1 MTRNKTVL
9 LCSSLLF
16 LGRATSQEIQDEWEH
31 ITKFPQNQRRN
42 QNLGNFK
49 KHKKKQLNLT
59 SFGMTMTWI
68 PFTMKNL
75 KFVSWNIMSNMR

>member
-49 KHKKKQLNLT
+49 KHTKEAIKSYIIWDDNDMD
-59 SFGMTMTWI
+59 SFDDKESKICFMEYHE
-68 PFTMKNL
+68 
-75 KFVSWNIMSNMR
+75 

>member
-9 LCSSLLF
+9 LCSPLLF

-31 ITKFPQNQRRN
+31 NTNFPQNQRRN

-49 KHKKKQLNLT
+49 KHTKEAIKSYIIWDDNDMDSLYDEESK
-59 SFGMTMTWI
+59 I
-68 PFTMKNL
+68 C
-75 KFVSWNIMSNMR
+75 FVEYHE